1 MKRFGIFSLTL
12 LTAVLLQTTVFSK
25 LKILDVSPDL
35 LLAVVICFAL
45 LEGPTVG
52 GVLGF
57 SGGFM
62 RDLLLDAPMGLTGLA
77 YLIVGYIAGSI
88 RPYISSTSVFV
99 PAACVFAGTALATGL
114 YEIFQAL
121 LGQRTPPMSRAI
133 QVVVLTALYNTILVP
148 FIYPPVRRI
157 VSFYRPERVYQW

>member
-1 MKRFGIFSLTL
+1 MKRPSIFGLSL
-12 LTAVLLQTTVFSK
+12 LTAVLLQTTFFSK
-25 LKILDVSPDL
+25 LRILGVSPDL

-57 SGGFM
+57 SGGFL
-62 RDLLLDAPMGLTGLA
+62 RDLLLDAPIGLTGLA
-77 YLIVGYIAGSI
+77 YLTVGYIAGSI

-99 PAACVFAGTALATGL
+99 PAAGVLAGSAVATTL
-114 YEIFQAL
+114 YELFQAL
-121 LGQRTPPMSRAI
+121 LGQRTPPASRAF
-133 QVVVLTALYNTILVP
+133 QVVLLTALYNTILVP

>member
-121 LGQRTPPMSRAI
+121 LGQRTPPTSRAI